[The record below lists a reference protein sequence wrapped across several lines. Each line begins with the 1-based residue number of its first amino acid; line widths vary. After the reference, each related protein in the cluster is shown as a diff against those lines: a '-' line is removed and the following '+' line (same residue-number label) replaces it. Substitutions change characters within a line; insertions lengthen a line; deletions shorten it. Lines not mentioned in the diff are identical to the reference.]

1 MNYILYSIFEF
12 EEVFVDMAKCD
23 ICEKDMLFGR
33 HISIT
38 RSQVSRR
45 AKRNWKPNVR
55 KVRVVENG
63 TVKSVNVC
71 TRCLRSNKVTRAV

>member
-1 MNYILYSIFEF
+1 MARCEF
-12 EEVFVDMAKCD
+12 CS
-23 ICEKDMLFGR
+23 KDMLFGR

-55 KVRVVENG
+55 KVRIIENG
-63 TVKSVNVC
+63 TPRHAHVC
-71 TRCLRSNKVTRAV
+71 TSCLRSNKVTRAV